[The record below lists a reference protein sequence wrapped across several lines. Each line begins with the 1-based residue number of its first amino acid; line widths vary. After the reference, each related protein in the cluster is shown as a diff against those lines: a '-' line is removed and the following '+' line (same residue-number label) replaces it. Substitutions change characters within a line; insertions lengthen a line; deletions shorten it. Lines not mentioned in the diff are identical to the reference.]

1 MLNFKFALR
10 ESRFVGK
17 KLKIRQIKSY
27 IGRPEKQRKILR
39 GMGLGRINRTVLLNN
54 TPEIRGMV
62 EKVIHLVSVEE
73 LEEVADA

>member
-1 MLNFKFALR
+1 MLNFKAAIR
-10 ESRFVGK
+10 RSRLVGN

-27 IGRPEKQRKILR
+27 IGRPEKQRNILR
-39 GMGLGRINRTVLLNN
+39 GMGLGRVNRTVLLNN

-62 EKVIHLVSVEE
+62 RKIIHLVSVEE